1 MRFPVRSG
9 KGNLVE
15 HWNGALY
22 EQIRKP
28 EDPAQHAEWL
38 SSLKEA
44 NPDKQWGVFEYP
56 NYVMYKNPDAYHQDY
71 VLMDGTP
78 DAPEFLDPTQ
88 LTNEQTFDILQV
100 VTTPRHPSQIY
111 QLLLE
116 GLILLL
122 FLLWFRRRVKRTGMV
137 AAAFFAGYPLMRF
150 IGEFFRQPDVQ
161 FQTVGNEMGTVFLG
175 LSMGQLL
182 SLAMAA
188 VGLVFLFYFSRKGD
202 VIADMEEWPP
212 DKPKQ
217 PKSGE
222 FDTAMG
228 STAAGEIGG
237 IREIREALAK
247 QEKQETG
254 DDNGHANPKEPERSD

>member
-1 MRFPVRSG
+1 
-9 KGNLVE
+9 
-15 HWNGALY
+15 
-22 EQIRKP
+22 
-28 EDPAQHAEWL
+28 
-38 SSLKEA
+38 
-44 NPDKQWGVFEYP
+44 
-56 NYVMYKNPDAYHQDY
+56 
-71 VLMDGTP
+71 
-78 DAPEFLDPTQ
+78 
-88 LTNEQTFDILQV
+88 
-100 VTTPRHPSQIY
+100 
-111 QLLLE
+111 
-116 GLILLL
+116 
-122 FLLWFRRRVKRTGMV
+122 MV